1 MRLSLSET
9 DHMFFE
15 QLIRGL
21 VIKKRLTVASHK
33 RLKFAYGM
41 LEEQLIASEVNNETF
56 SVKQKL
62 DRLVM
67 LRSCITQECYV
78 ILVTSDN
85 RSEAYRLFSTLND
98 RGKPLSNA
106 DLLRSKTLE
115 LLTERESYQQ
125 QAQKAWRGIIS
136 DEQANSNHFLTSYYP
151 SQLGERASSNGL
163 FDDYCEAF
171 FDFQEPISNKD
182 AMAIVARVDDLQEAH
197 TAFCFLKKGKWPYE
211 ESGVSIW
218 KEKRLHCLI
227 KVLKHELCI
236 PLLLSAIQSEK
247 ITQDEFGN
255 LVLLLERFAFRYK
268 TIVNAHVT
276 QASDK
281 YYLHAKRIRDN
292 TFKLREFEA
301 DLGELIAKYADESVF
316 RTTLLAQM
324 RYNPSSKRMIKY
336 LLSSVED
343 YNEWLHNGAPGK
355 PQKREHG
362 STLDIEKLNIEH
374 IYPQNAALPI
384 ADMEKLKHDLGN
396 LTLIGKDSTGNKMF
410 PEKRDSYTSS
420 HISITKALASHSDWT
435 RQDIERRSNYL
446 ADAAL
451 KIFSFR

>member
-1 MRLSLSET
+1 MVRIQARSENNHEVASAADTQAEQTRASYIEQDPDIDDINNQQRRMRLSLSET

-163 FDDYCEAF
+163 F
-171 FDFQEPISNKD
+171 
-182 AMAIVARVDDLQEAH
+182 
-197 TAFCFLKKGKWPYE
+197 
-211 ESGVSIW
+211 
-218 KEKRLHCLI
+218 
-227 KVLKHELCI
+227 
-236 PLLLSAIQSEK
+236 
-247 ITQDEFGN
+247 
-255 LVLLLERFAFRYK
+255 
-268 TIVNAHVT
+268 
-276 QASDK
+276 
-281 YYLHAKRIRDN
+281 
-292 TFKLREFEA
+292 
-301 DLGELIAKYADESVF
+301 
-316 RTTLLAQM
+316 
-324 RYNPSSKRMIKY
+324 
-336 LLSSVED
+336 ED
-343 YNEWLHNGAPGK
+343 Y
-355 PQKREHG
+355 
-362 STLDIEKLNIEH
+362 
-374 IYPQNAALPI
+374 
-384 ADMEKLKHDLGN
+384 
-396 LTLIGKDSTGNKMF
+396 
-410 PEKRDSYTSS
+410 
-420 HISITKALASHSDWT
+420 
-435 RQDIERRSNYL
+435 
-446 ADAAL
+446 
-451 KIFSFR
+451 